1 MLGLGV
7 LLLVLSAIVSL
18 VGSVM
23 FSVAAFRVSVVW
35 GLLVL
40 FVPFAAL
47 FFLIKYWAQAKRGFL
62 VGLAGSA
69 IALIGFFAFSA
80 GVAAKAQGQLGAI
93 ASQMKSEL
101 ERQQKMSFPASAGNE
116 APAAPAESASA
127 PASSS
132 PSSGGSLP
140 APQARAPRA
149 LADIPL
155 DAGDPREIRPKDFAR
170 HVGEDLLFVDKDGD
184 SVWGKLVSV
193 GPRALKIERRLH
205 GGSVQYDLPLADVRT
220 VRTDS

>member
-23 FSVAAFRVSVVW
+23 FAVAAFRVSVVW

-47 FFLIKYWAQAKRGFL
+47 FFVIKYWAQAKRGFL

-69 IALIGFFAFSA
+69 LALIGFLAFGA
-80 GVAAKAQGQLGAI
+80 GVAAKAQGQPGAI

-101 ERQQKMSFPASAGNE
+101 ERQQKASFHAPAGME
-116 APAAPAESASA
+116 TPAAPVEPTTA
-127 PASSS
+127 PAPSI
-132 PSSGGSLP
+132 PSSGGRVP
-140 APQARAPRA
+140 ALQARTPRA

-184 SVWGKLVSV
+184 SVWGRLVSV
-193 GPRALKIERRLH
+193 GPRALKIERHLH

>member
-7 LLLVLSAIVSL
+7 LLLVISAIVSL
-18 VGSVM
+18 TGSVM
-23 FSVAAFRVSVVW
+23 FTIAAFRVSVVW

-69 IALIGFFAFSA
+69 LALIGFLAFGA
-80 GVAAKAQGQLGAI
+80 GVAAKAQGQPGAI
-93 ASQMKSEL
+93 ASQMKSEM
-101 ERQQKMSFPASAGNE
+101 ERQGKTSFPPPAVRQPA
-116 APAAPAESASA
+116 AAPAESE
-127 PASSS
+127 PSS
-132 PSSGGSLP
+132 PSPSGSPPSLEV
-140 APQARAPRA
+140 RAPRA

-184 SVWGKLVSV
+184 SVWGRLVSV
-193 GPRALKIERRLH
+193 GPRALKIERHLH
-205 GGSVQYDLPLADVRT
+205 GGSVQYDLPLADVRA
-220 VRTDS
+220 VRTLS

>member
-47 FFLIKYWAQAKRGFL
+47 FFVIKYWAQAKRGFL

-69 IALIGFFAFSA
+69 IALVGFLAFSA
-80 GVAAKAQGQLGAI
+80 GIAAKAQGQFGAF
-93 ASQMKSEL
+93 AAQMKSEL
-101 ERQQKMSFPASAGNE
+101 ERQQKMSFPASAGKE
-116 APAAPAESASA
+116 APAAPAESA
-127 PASSS
+127 PSS

-140 APQARAPRA
+140 APQARAQRA

>member
-7 LLLVLSAIVSL
+7 VLLVLSAIVSL
-18 VGSVM
+18 IGSVL
-23 FSVAAFRVSVVW
+23 FAVAAFRVSVVW

-40 FVPFAAL
+40 FVPFAGL
-47 FFLIKYWAQAKRGFL
+47 FFLVKYWAQAKRGFL

-69 IALIGFFAFSA
+69 VALVGFLAFSA
-80 GVAAKAQGQLGAI
+80 GVAARAQGQLGAI

-101 ERQQKMSFPASAGNE
+101 ERQQKVSFPASSE
-116 APAAPAESASA
+116 KEPPAAPAEAA
-127 PASSS
+127 PAPSS

-140 APQARAPRA
+140 VVLQARTPRV

-170 HVGEDLLFVDKDGD
+170 HVGEDLLFVDRDGD
-184 SVWGKLVSV
+184 SVWGRLVSV
-193 GPRALKIERRLH
+193 GPHALKIERRLH

>member
-69 IALIGFFAFSA
+69 VALVGFLAFSA

-101 ERQQKMSFPASAGNE
+101 ERQQKVPFPAPSE
-116 APAAPAESASA
+116 AAPA
-127 PASSS
+127 PSS

-140 APQARAPRA
+140 ALQARAQRA

-170 HVGEDLLFVDKDGD
+170 HVGEDLLFVDRDGD
-184 SVWGKLVSV
+184 SVWGRLVSV
-193 GPRALKIERRLH
+193 GPHALKIERHLH
-205 GGSVQYDLPLADVRT
+205 GGSVQYDLPLSGLRT

>member
-23 FSVAAFRVSVVW
+23 FAVAAFRVSVVW

-40 FVPFAAL
+40 FVPFAGL
-47 FFLIKYWAQAKRGFL
+47 FFLVKYWAQAKRGFL

-69 IALIGFFAFSA
+69 VALVGFLAFSA
-80 GVAAKAQGQLGAI
+80 GVAARAQGQLGAV

-101 ERQQKMSFPASAGNE
+101 ERQQKVALPAPSGE
-116 APAAPAESASA
+116 EPPAAPAEAA
-127 PASSS
+127 PAPSS

-140 APQARAPRA
+140 ALQARTPRA
-149 LADIPL
+149 LPDLPL

-170 HVGEDLLFVDKDGD
+170 HVGEDLLFVDRDGD
-184 SVWGKLVSV
+184 SVWGRLVSV